1 MNKTKK
7 TRKNDMPL
15 SLSYTLTGS
24 LTVPDGTT
32 FSESGNEI
40 VLPCG
45 KILKLWE
52 AIEDHEQGENLT
64 EVELNSLGVFT
75 NFDFERTMELEE

>member
-1 MNKTKK
+1 
-7 TRKNDMPL
+7 MPL

-40 VLPCG
+40 LLPCG
-45 KILKLWE
+45 NILKLWE
-52 AIEDHEQGENLT
+52 AIEDHRQGRDLSED
-64 EVELNSLGVFT
+64 ELVSLGVYP
-75 NFDFERTMELEE
+75 NLDFDRTMELRS